1 MATKKTQITKKTVP
15 IKKSEVA
22 SSSKKAAPVKKSSV
36 VRKEIK
42 PITAEET
49 KISLIKTPKQE
60 RESIS
65 LLKEAIRAKSESAKN
80 VSKPVSIKKHTA
92 LPEGNKEKEIK
103 KTPLN
108 EKATY
113 SKKDIFKATGILSNV
128 QNATETEK
136 IKKED
141 REYSENFSENFIK
154 KIDKQN
160 EIEKERPDNLN
171 SIPKIDDRVE
181 KPDIRPIDIK
191 KENINTSE
199 KIEEE
204 KKEEKK
210 IINGIE
216 DFKIS
221 QLPEI
226 EKKPAKPYIA
236 PKHSQIEKPKKS
248 NSLIA
253 ILGILVIIS
262 GLGYIGYQF
271 ISSRN
276 NNINNNETYVYESEE
291 TFTNSLANN
300 DDTDKNTEI
309 QTDTIEEI
317 GQNTVVLEDTN
328 ILTNNL
334 QNVEVSAQ
342 ETEQN
347 ISNDV
352 EAKITPTE
360 MPKEPE
366 SSKEPE
372 APATPIPPKTPEF
385 TPPTEKVKEE
395 IETYAQNTRPYKIK
409 WKDTLA
415 SIAYGELGDSRR
427 WPTIFVLN
435 RNILKTP
442 DKFTFGVNIILPEG
456 KKTVEQMTEAERES
470 LYNDYMKAAEAY
482 AKEGKNS
489 LASSI
494 KTQASSIKK

>member
-49 KISLIKTPKQE
+49 KISLTKTPKQE

-92 LPEGNKEKEIK
+92 LPEVNKEKEIK

-128 QNATETEK
+128 QSATEAEK

-141 REYSENFSENFIK
+141 KEYSENFSENFIK
-154 KIDKQN
+154 KTDKQN
-160 EIEKERPDNLN
+160 EIEEERTDNLN

-199 KIEEE
+199 KIEEEE

-276 NNINNNETYVYESEE
+276 NNIDNNETYVYESEE

-300 DDTDKNTEI
+300 DDADKNEEI

-317 GQNTVVLEDTN
+317 GQNAVVLEDTN
-328 ILTNNL
+328 ILTKNTNNL
-334 QNVEVSAQ
+334 QNVEVNVQ

-366 SSKEPE
+366 
-372 APATPIPPKTPEF
+372 APIPPKTPEF
-385 TPPTEKVKEE
+385 IPPTEKVKEE